1 VMKNFSRIS
10 FMLLFSML
18 ITGVLF
24 GQAFVRVGEI
34 PLPAPE
40 NASFG
45 NIVAGV
51 DLDGDG
57 LMEIYAVNNNWNDSG
72 AELIPSIFKFEYKGL
87 FAGWQLVW
95 RASIGSIIPLQNT
108 WPALAVGDLDKDG
121 RQELIWTPVNYSPYT
136 ADMIRVVVFEVA
148 GDGSDN
154 LGVPDAG
161 TPGNW
166 LPNAKWSIDP
176 AADVNLRPFRAIVA
190 DPDGDNVNELLFCT
204 RAGGFNFGVA
214 SVSNIPNNGDGSET
228 WTLEYSGGTGT
239 AYDLAV
245 KGNDAFV
252 INTNGDVLPFTYTAG
267 AWVAAPPMVGLIPGG
282 SWHSAATVD
291 INNDNTKEIIV
302 AGNGSAA
309 QKFFLLQGSGAA
321 VTATEIGTVTTI
333 GLSGRMYGGSAGD
346 IDVDGKVDFVAGTRS
361 ATPNESIIRFEYN
374 GTGAITDP
382 VNYTITTIDKEFTAS
397 IDGRWMH
404 IAVANV
410 DEDPDMEVLYSEG
423 TGELAPIVILDHNGH
438 VPVELSSFSANV
450 VDGLVRLDWA
460 TTTETNNYG
469 FEVQRSVDGKSF
481 ATVAFVNGAGTST
494 EKHTYSYVD
503 SDVEIGN
510 YFYRLKQ
517 VDLNGTFAYTDV
529 TEVNFTTPTE
539 FVLEQNYPNPFNPST
554 TIKFG
559 LAANS
564 AVDLRVYNIVGEEVA
579 VLVSGQ
585 MMESGTYQV
594 TFNANNLPSGTY
606 IYRLSAGNKVLTN
619 KMTLLK

>member
-1 VMKNFSRIS
+1 MKKLSKIS

-18 ITGVLF
+18 ITGSLF

-45 NIVAGV
+45 NIVADV

-57 LMEIYAVNNNWNDSG
+57 MMEIYAVNNNWNDSG
-72 AELIPSIFKFEYKGL
+72 AELIPSIFKFEFKGT
-87 FAGWQLVW
+87 FDGWQLVW
-95 RASIGSIIPLQNT
+95 RASIGSVIALQNT
-108 WPALAVGDLDKDG
+108 WPALTIGDLDKDG
-121 RQELIWTPVNYSPYT
+121 RKEIIWGPVNYSPYT
-136 ADMIRVVVFEVA
+136 ADMIRLVVFEVA

-154 LGVPDAG
+154 LGVADLG

-176 AADVNLRPFRAIVA
+176 AAGVNLRPFRWVVA
-190 DPDGDNVNELLFCT
+190 DPDGDNTNELLFCT
-204 RAGGFNFGVA
+204 RAGDYNFGVA

-239 AYDLAV
+239 AYDMAV
-245 KGNDAFV
+245 NGNAAFV
-252 INTNGDVLPFTYTAG
+252 LNTNGDVEAFTYSAG
-267 AWVAAPPMVGLIPGG
+267 AWTKDSTFVGLIPGG
-282 SWHSAATVD
+282 SWNSATTVD

-302 AGNGSAA
+302 AGNGSTD

-321 VTATEIGTVTTI
+321 VTATEIGAVTTI
-333 GLSGRMYGGSAGD
+333 GASGRLYGGSAGD
-346 IDVDGKVDFVAGTRS
+346 IDLDGNVDYVAGTRA

-374 GTGAITDP
+374 GAGAITDP
-382 VNYTITTIDKEFTAS
+382 ANYTITTIDHDFTTS

-404 IAVANV
+404 IVVANV

-423 TGELAPIVILDHNGH
+423 TGELAPIVILDHTGH

-450 VDGLVRLDWA
+450 VDGFVRLDWA

-469 FEVQRSVDGKSF
+469 FEVQRSIDGKSF
-481 ATVAFVNGAGTST
+481 STVAFVNGAGTST
-494 EKHTYSYVD
+494 EKHTYSFVD
-503 SDVEIGN
+503 SDVEMGN

-529 TEVNFTTPTE
+529 TEVNFTTPSE

-559 LAANS
+559 LATRS
-564 AVDLRVYNIVGEEVA
+564 SVDLRVYNIVGEEVA

-594 TFNANNLPSGTY
+594 TFSSNNLPSGTY